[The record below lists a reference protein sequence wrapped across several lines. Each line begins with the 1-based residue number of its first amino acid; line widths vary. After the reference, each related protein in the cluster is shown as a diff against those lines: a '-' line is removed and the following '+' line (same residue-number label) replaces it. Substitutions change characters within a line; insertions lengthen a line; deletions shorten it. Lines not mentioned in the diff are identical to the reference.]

1 MKGSRKGF
9 EGSRERRSPKGPKG
23 LRGLYGLVGL
33 RGLSGLCGLSGL
45 RGLVGLRGPRGV
57 GGLRGPRETRG
68 SRERASR
75 RGRLGRRVAIGL
87 VALAAFLA
95 LPLVFPDDT
104 STAVAAAP
112 CDMSPDLS
120 PDMVA
125 GGVDG
130 LIQPPLPDA
139 AQPGAPAAQA
149 PGQPPAVQGNYATYG
164 MSGQF
169 WHTHLLG
176 CDDIAA
182 VMGNAMANTVFLWA
196 KALDRLTITTYQAAA
211 TEGPLESIKNVVD
224 DMVVRLADA
233 MYWPYLR
240 PLVILGAI
248 WLAWYGLIRKRAT
261 TTAEG
266 VIWMVLAVTVAVWFF
281 SRPGDLTG
289 LGKVVTD
296 KTGEVVNSAFS
307 GLPGAGGTSCL
318 PAKGDTNPQVK
329 GGGYGQSGVPGVEQ
343 NSDALWSTLVCKPW
357 LMGQFGTA
365 DADAPIIK
373 VFGAKLLEI
382 QTIDAAEMK
391 AEQTPV
397 AGSHQ
402 ARYETEVADKLQ
414 NTPVFPLFQGKDW
427 TSRLGV
433 AIGAFMAAVVAGLLI
448 FLVAVSL
455 LVLKVGFLLLLILA
469 PVFLLIGVHPG
480 SGRIIAMRWV
490 EMLIGTLL
498 RQAVLA
504 LVLGVLVYGYALII
518 STAMPWGMQVM
529 FMAILTIAV
538 FFYRRPFQHL
548 FSSMDGHTLTTRMLG
563 DAATAPTLQ
572 RAASVLPP
580 VAAAR
585 AGRWG
590 MRKAE
595 PMLQAAAMAGGA
607 SVGAAAAAV
616 AQGKVRGE
624 DGGGTPGTPSGT
636 RVPVGAQPAP
646 LDTDPQAAGR
656 RRGTGRPVTAARTG
670 AAPPLNLSGA
680 GTGGGAPPTR
690 SGGSSG
696 RGSGGSGGSGSGGSG
711 ASGGWFGGRSG
722 GWAPQGGSGGGSSAG
737 RSSGAP
743 AVRPSAPSSGRSSGS
758 SGSSGGG
765 RSGTSI
771 FGGGSSRGGSGSG
784 SRSGGSSRGSSGSSG
799 SSGSG
804 GSGGSIFGGGGSSR
818 SSSGSGGSR
827 NRDSGGRSSEAPPLW
842 ITRRVERGGEAG
854 EPPPFWLRPSNRDKD

>member
-1 MKGSRKGF
+1 MGF
-9 EGSRERRSPKGPKG
+9 
-23 LRGLYGLVGL
+23 RGLAAFVGCAVF
-33 RGLSGLCGLSGL
+33 RGLARREALA
-45 RGLVGLRGPRGV
+45 RGV
-57 GGLRGPRETRG
+57 PAG
-68 SRERASR
+68 
-75 RGRLGRRVAIGL
+75 GRLGRRIAIGL
-87 VALAAFLA
+87 VALAAFFA
-95 LPLVFPDDT
+95 LPLAFPGDT
-104 STAVAAAP
+104 TTAVAAAP

-130 LIQPPLPDA
+130 LIQPPPPDP

-149 PGQPPAVQGNYATYG
+149 PAVQGNYATYG

-365 DADAPIIK
+365 DPNAPIIK
-373 VFGAKLLEI
+373 IFGAKLLEI

-391 AEQTPV
+391 AEQMPE
-397 AGSHQ
+397 ANSHQ
-402 ARYETEVADKLQ
+402 ARYETEIADKLQ

-624 DGGGTPGTPSGT
+624 DGGATPATPSGS

-646 LDTDPQAAGR
+646 LDTDSQATGR
-656 RRGTGRPVTAARTG
+656 RRGTGRPVTAARPG

-696 RGSGGSGGSGSGGSG
+696 RGSAGSGSGGSG
-711 ASGGWFGGRSG
+711 GSGGWFGGRSG
-722 GWAPQGGSGGGSSAG
+722 GWAPQGGSGGRSSSGGGSSSAG
-737 RSSGAP
+737 RSSGTP
-743 AVRPSAPSSGRSSGS
+743 SVRPSAPSPGRSSGS
-758 SGSSGGG
+758 SGGGG
-765 RSGTSI
+765 RSGSGI
-771 FGGGSSRGGSGSG
+771 FGGGSSRGSSGSGSSRGGSGSG
-784 SRSGGSSRGSSGSSG
+784 SRDGGSSRGSSGSG
-799 SSGSG
+799 GSG
-804 GSGGSIFGGGGSSR
+804 GSGGSIFGGGSSR
-818 SSSGSGGSR
+818 SSGGSR

-854 EPPPFWLRPSNRDKD
+854 EPPPFWLRPSNRGKD

>member
-1 MKGSRKGF
+1 MKGSRKGL
-9 EGSRERRSPKGPKG
+9 EGSRERRSLKGPKG
-23 LRGLYGLVGL
+23 L
-33 RGLSGLCGLSGL
+33 
-45 RGLVGLRGPRGV
+45 GV
-57 GGLRGPRETRG
+57 RGGLRGPREATG
-68 SRERASR
+68 SRERGSR
-75 RGRLGRRVAIGL
+75 RGRLGRRIAIGL

-95 LPLVFPDDT
+95 LPLVFPADT

-139 AQPGAPAAQA
+139 AQPGAQPGAPAAQA
-149 PGQPPAVQGNYATYG
+149 PAVQGNYATYG

-318 PAKGDTNPQVK
+318 PAKGDANPQVK
-329 GGGYGQSGVPGVEQ
+329 SGGYGQSGVPGVEQ

-391 AEQTPV
+391 AEQMPE
-397 AGSHQ
+397 ANSHQ

-433 AIGAFMAAVVAGLLI
+433 AIGALMAAVVAGLLI

-607 SVGAAAAAV
+607 SVGAAAAASV
-616 AQGKVRGE
+616 AQGRVRGE
-624 DGGGTPGTPSGT
+624 DGGATPATPSGT
-636 RVPVGAQPAP
+636 RVPAGAQPAP
-646 LDTDPQAAGR
+646 LDTDSQAAGR
-656 RRGTGRPVTAARTG
+656 RRGTGRPVTAARPG

-680 GTGGGAPPTR
+680 GTGGGASPTR

-696 RGSGGSGGSGSGGSG
+696 RGSGGSGG
-711 ASGGWFGGRSG
+711 SGGWFGGRSG
-722 GWAPQGGSGGGSSAG
+722 GWAPQGGSGGGSSSGG

-743 AVRPSAPSSGRSSGS
+743 AVRPSAPSAGRPSGS

-771 FGGGSSRGGSGSG
+771 FGGGGSSRGSSGSGSSRGGSGSG
-784 SRSGGSSRGSSGSSG
+784 SRNGGGSSRG

-818 SSSGSGGSR
+818 SSGGSR

-842 ITRRVERGGEAG
+842 ITRRAERGGEAG
-854 EPPPFWLRPSNRDKD
+854 EPPPFWLRPSNRGKD

>member
-1 MKGSRKGF
+1 MKGSLRGITGTRGRDPGGRGSTRGP
-9 EGSRERRSPKGPKG
+9 GSRTRRVPGK
-23 LRGLYGLVGL
+23 
-33 RGLSGLCGLSGL
+33 SG
-45 RGLVGLRGPRGV
+45 
-57 GGLRGPRETRG
+57 G
-68 SRERASR
+68 SRGRFLR
-75 RGRLGRRVAIGL
+75 RGGEGRVRGGRLGRRIAVGL
-87 VALAAFLA
+87 VMLAAFLA
-95 LPLVFPDDT
+95 LPLVLPSDT

-120 PDMVA
+120 PDIVA

-130 LIQPPLPDA
+130 LIKPPVADPAPGTLP
-139 AQPGAPAAQA
+139 AQA
-149 PGQPPAVQGNYATYG
+149 PGTQSNYATYG

-211 TEGPLESIKNVVD
+211 TEGPLEAIKNVVD
-224 DMVVRLADA
+224 DIVIRLADA

-240 PLVILGAI
+240 PIVILGAI

-289 LGKVVTD
+289 VGKVVTD
-296 KTGEVVNSAFS
+296 KTGEVINSAFS

-318 PAKGDTNPQVK
+318 PRPGDAAPQAQ
-329 GGGYGQSGVPGVEQ
+329 GSGYGQSGVPGVEQ
-343 NSDALWSTLVCKPW
+343 NADALWSTLVCKPW

-373 VFGAKLLEI
+373 LFGARLLEI
-382 QTIDAAEMK
+382 QTIDAAELKNTEMP
-391 AEQTPV
+391 E

-402 ARYETEVADKLQ
+402 ERYETEIADKLQ
-414 NTPVFPLFQGKDW
+414 NAPVFPLFQGKDW
-427 TSRLGV
+427 TNRLGV

-518 STAMPWGMQVM
+518 STAMPWGLQVM

-548 FSSMDGHTLTTRMLG
+548 FASMDGHTLTTRMLG

-572 RAASVLPP
+572 RAASALPP

-585 AGRWG
+585 VGRWG

-595 PMLQAAAMAGGA
+595 PMLQAAAMASGA

-616 AQGKVRGE
+616 AQGRVRGE
-624 DGGGTPGTPSGT
+624 EGGATPATPSGT
-636 RVPVGAQPAP
+636 RVPAGAQPAP
-646 LDTDPQAAGR
+646 LDTDAQAAGR
-656 RRGTGRPVTAARTG
+656 RRGTGRPVTAARPG
-670 AAPPLNLSGA
+670 AAPPLNLSGT
-680 GTGGGAPPTR
+680 GTGGGTPPAR
-690 SGGSSG
+690 SGGSSA
-696 RGSGGSGGSGSGGSG
+696 RN
-711 ASGGWFGGRSG
+711 SGGWFGGRSG
-722 GWAPQGGSGGGSSAG
+722 GWAPQGGSGSAPAG
-737 RSSGAP
+737 RPSGG
-743 AVRPSAPSSGRSSGS
+743 PSSTGRSSGS
-758 SGSSGGG
+758 PSVRPPAPSSGSTGGGRQGGSIFGGSSRGPSGSSGG
-765 RSGTSI
+765 SSS
-771 FGGGSSRGGSGSG
+771 GSSRGGS
-784 SRSGGSSRGSSGSSG
+784 SGSSPRGG
-799 SSGSG
+799 S
-804 GSGGSIFGGGGSSR
+804 SGGSIFGGGGGGGGGGGRSGGGPAGSGGPR
-818 SSSGSGGSR
+818 SSSGGSR
-827 NRDSGGRSSEAPPLW
+827 SSGSGGRSSEAPPLW
-842 ITRRVERGGEAG
+842 ITRRSERNGESGEAT
-854 EPPPFWLRPSNRDKD
+854 PPFWLRPSKPGRD

>member
-1 MKGSRKGF
+1 MKGSRK
-9 EGSRERRSPKGPKG
+9 
-23 LRGLYGLVGL
+23 RG
-33 RGLSGLCGLSGL
+33 
-45 RGLVGLRGPRGV
+45 
-57 GGLRGPRETRG
+57 
-68 SRERASR
+68 SR
-75 RGRLGRRVAIGL
+75 RGRLGRRIAIGL

-95 LPLVFPDDT
+95 LPMVFPDDA

-120 PDMVA
+120 PDIVA

-130 LIQPPLPDA
+130 LIKPPVPDS
-139 AQPGAPAAQA
+139 AQPGAQA
-149 PGQPPAVQGNYATYG
+149 EVPAVQGNYATYG

-169 WHTHLLG
+169 WHTHQLG

-224 DMVVRLADA
+224 DIVVRLADA

-289 LGKVVTD
+289 LGKIVTD

-318 PAKGDTNPQVK
+318 PAKGEANPQVQ

-365 DADAPIIK
+365 DADAPVIK
-373 VFGAKLLEI
+373 AFGAKLLEI

-391 AEQTPV
+391 AQQAPE
-397 AGSHQ
+397 AGFHQ

-414 NTPVFPLFQGKDW
+414 NTPIFPLFQGKDW
-427 TSRLGV
+427 TNRLGV

-548 FSSMDGHTLTTRMLG
+548 FASMDGHTLTTRMLG

-572 RAASVLPP
+572 RAASALPP

-585 AGRWG
+585 VGRWG

-607 SVGAAAAAV
+607 SVGAAAAATV
-616 AQGKVRGE
+616 AQGRGRGE
-624 DGGGTPGTPSGT
+624 DGATPATPSGT

-646 LDTDPQAAGR
+646 LDTDSQAAGR
-656 RRGTGRPVTAARTG
+656 RKGTGRPVTAARPG

-690 SGGSSG
+690 SGGSAGPGGG
-696 RGSGGSGGSGSGGSG
+696 RG
-711 ASGGWFGGRSG
+711 SGGWFGGSSG
-722 GWAPQGGSGGGSSAG
+722 GWAPQGGSSGNGGSSAG
-737 RSSGAP
+737 RSSGP
-743 AVRPSAPSSGRSSGS
+743 SAVRPAAPSSG
-758 SGSSGGG
+758 GGG
-765 RSGTSI
+765 RSGGGI
-771 FGGGSSRGGSGSG
+771 FGGSSRGGSGSG
-784 SRSGGSSRGSSGSSG
+784 SRNGGSSGSK
-799 SSGSG
+799 GSG
-804 GSGGSIFGGGGSSR
+804 GSRSGESIFGGSR
-818 SSSGSGGSR
+818 SSSGGSR
-827 NRDSGGRSSEAPPLW
+827 NRDAGGRSSEAPPLW
-842 ITRRVERGGEAG
+842 ITRRAERGGDAG
-854 EPPPFWLRPSNRDKD
+854 EPPPFWLRPSNPDRD

>member
-1 MKGSRKGF
+1 M
-9 EGSRERRSPKGPKG
+9 
-23 LRGLYGLVGL
+23 
-33 RGLSGLCGLSGL
+33 
-45 RGLVGLRGPRGV
+45 
-57 GGLRGPRETRG
+57 
-68 SRERASR
+68 
-75 RGRLGRRVAIGL
+75 
-87 VALAAFLA
+87 ALAAFFA
-95 LPLVFPDDT
+95 LPLAFPGDT
-104 STAVAAAP
+104 TTAVAAAP

-130 LIQPPLPDA
+130 LIQPPPPDP

-149 PGQPPAVQGNYATYG
+149 PAVQGNYATYG

-365 DADAPIIK
+365 DPNAPIIK
-373 VFGAKLLEI
+373 IFGAKLLEI

-391 AEQTPV
+391 AEQMPE
-397 AGSHQ
+397 ANSHQ
-402 ARYETEVADKLQ
+402 ARYETEIADKLQ

-624 DGGGTPGTPSGT
+624 DGGATPATPSGS

-646 LDTDPQAAGR
+646 LDTDSQATGR
-656 RRGTGRPVTAARTG
+656 RRGTGRPVTAARPG

-696 RGSGGSGGSGSGGSG
+696 RGSAGSGSGGSG
-711 ASGGWFGGRSG
+711 GSGGWFGGRSG
-722 GWAPQGGSGGGSSAG
+722 GWAPQGGSGGRSSSGGGSSSAG
-737 RSSGAP
+737 RSSGTP
-743 AVRPSAPSSGRSSGS
+743 SVRPSAPSPGRSSGS
-758 SGSSGGG
+758 SGGGG
-765 RSGTSI
+765 RSGSGI
-771 FGGGSSRGGSGSG
+771 FGGGSSRGSSGSGSSRGGSGSG
-784 SRSGGSSRGSSGSSG
+784 SRDGGSSRGSSGSG
-799 SSGSG
+799 GSG
-804 GSGGSIFGGGGSSR
+804 GSGGSIFGGGSSR
-818 SSSGSGGSR
+818 SSGGSR

-854 EPPPFWLRPSNRDKD
+854 EPPPFWLRPSNRGKD

>member
-1 MKGSRKGF
+1 MKGSREGN
-9 EGSRERRSPKGPKG
+9 EGSREKRSLGRLRR
-23 LRGLYGLVGL
+23 LRR
-33 RGLSGLCGLSGL
+33 RGGEG
-45 RGLVGLRGPRGV
+45 RVR
-57 GGLRGPRETRG
+57 T
-68 SRERASR
+68 
-75 RGRLGRRVAIGL
+75 GRLGRRLGRRIAVGL
-87 VALAAFLA
+87 VAVAAFLA
-95 LPLVFPDDT
+95 LPLVLPSET

-120 PDMVA
+120 PDIVD

-130 LIQPPLPDA
+130 LIKPPVPDA
-139 AQPGAPAAQA
+139 APGTLPAQA
-149 PGQPPAVQGNYATYG
+149 PGTQSNYATYG

-211 TEGPLESIKNVVD
+211 TEGPLEPIKNVVD
-224 DMVVRLADA
+224 DIVTRLADA

-240 PLVILGAI
+240 PIVILGAI

-289 LGKVVTD
+289 IGKVVTD
-296 KTGEVVNSAFS
+296 KTGEVINSAFS
-307 GLPGAGGTSCL
+307 GLPGAGGASCL
-318 PAKGDTNPQVK
+318 PGPGETAPRAQ
-329 GGGYGQSGVPGVEQ
+329 GGGYGQNGVPGVEQ
-343 NSDALWSTLVCKPW
+343 NADALWSTLVCKPW

-365 DADAPIIK
+365 DAGSANIEK
-373 VFGAKLLEI
+373 FGAKMLEI
-382 QTIDAAEMK
+382 QTIDAAELRASEMPD
-391 AEQTPV
+391 A
-397 AGSHQ
+397 ASHQ
-402 ARYETEVADKLQ
+402 ERYETEIADKLE

-427 TSRLGV
+427 TNRLGV
-433 AIGAFMAAVVAGLLI
+433 AIGALMAAVVAGLLI

-548 FSSMDGHTLTTRMLG
+548 FASMDGHTLTTRMLG

-572 RAASVLPP
+572 RAASALPP

-585 AGRWG
+585 VGRWG

-595 PMLQAAAMAGGA
+595 PMLQAAAMASGGA

-616 AQGKVRGE
+616 AQGRGRGE
-624 DGGGTPGTPSGT
+624 EGGATPGTPSGA
-636 RVPVGAQPAP
+636 RVPAGAQPAP
-646 LDTDPQAAGR
+646 LDTDAQAAGR
-656 RRGTGRPVTAARTG
+656 RRGTGRPVTAARPG

-680 GTGGGAPPTR
+680 GTGGGASSAR
-690 SGGSSG
+690 SGGSPA
-696 RGSGGSGGSGSGGSG
+696 RG
-711 ASGGWFGGRSG
+711 SGGWFGGRSG
-722 GWAPQGGSGGGSSAG
+722 GWAPQGGSGSGSGSGPGGRSGGSSAG
-737 RSSGAP
+737 RTSGGP
-743 AVRPSAPSSGRSSGS
+743 SVRPSAPPSGRPSAPSSGS

-765 RSGTSI
+765 RQGGSI
-771 FGGGSSRGGSGSG
+771 FGGGSSSRGSSGSSSG
-784 SRSGGSSRGSSGSSG
+784 SSSRGGSSRGSSGE
-799 SSGSG
+799 
-804 GSGGSIFGGGGSSR
+804 SIFGGGSGSGGGGNGGGGGRGGAGSGGPR
-818 SSSGSGGSR
+818 SSSGGSR
-827 NRDSGGRSSEAPPLW
+827 NSGSGSGSGGRSSEAPPLW
-842 ITRRVERGGEAG
+842 ITRRSERGGEAG
-854 EPPPFWLRPSNRDKD
+854 DAAPPFWLRPSKPGKD